1 MKRVIISALIVLGL
15 AACESEP
22 SRLDVDIN
30 EGVVHNVE
38 VSLKGATRATSDKG
52 FDLENIASTEY
63 ELRYILE
70 IYLNGATHSQTI
82 LYTNETSVSIPVRL
96 APEREYRIVV
106 WADLVQR
113 VNGGVNGERDMTK
126 NYDRYYK
133 TSNGLR
139 AIEVL
144 GDDWVAMD
152 ESRDAYTDYED
163 IVGYS
168 STTDIKLELT
178 RPFSKLRIV
187 TTDVADTTATTPK
200 SVEVSYLRI
209 PTKYDA
215 YTATASK
222 LVSKSATIDIDL
234 SSPVYTDETNEL
246 TLYTDYIFADNEH
259 SDVNLSIDIKDK
271 NNTTIKRH
279 ELSDIKTK
287 RNMLTTLKG
296 KFLTNGN

>member
-38 VSLKGATRATSDKG
+38 VSLDGATRATSDKG
-52 FDLENIASTEY
+52 FDLENIASTDY

-106 WADLVQR
+106 WADLVER
-113 VNGGVNGERDMTK
+113 VDNGERDMTQD
-126 NYDRYYK
+126 YDRYYE

-144 GDDWVAMD
+144 GNWVAMD

-163 IVGYS
+163 VVGYS

-178 RPFSKLRIV
+178 RPFSKIRIV
-187 TTDVADTTATTPK
+187 TTDVADATATPK

-209 PTKYDA
+209 PTMYDA
-215 YTATASK
+215 YTATASN
-222 LVSKSATIDIDL
+222 LVPKSATINL
-234 SSPVYTDETNEL
+234 SSSTYTDEANEL

-259 SDVNLSIDIKDK
+259 SDVDLSIDIKDE

-296 KFLTNGN
+296 KFLTNGH

>member
-38 VSLKGATRATSDKG
+38 VSLDGATRATSDKG
-52 FDLENIASTEY
+52 FDLENIASTDY

-106 WADLVQR
+106 WADLVER
-113 VNGGVNGERDMTK
+113 VVNDERDMTQ

-178 RPFSKLRIV
+178 RPFSKIRIV
-187 TTDVADTTATTPK
+187 TTDVADATATHYN
-200 SVEVSYLRI
+200 VEVSYLRI
-209 PTKYDA
+209 PTMYDA
-215 YTATASK
+215 YTATASN
-222 LVSKSATIDIDL
+222 LAPKSAT
-234 SSPVYTDETNEL
+234 SSVYTDDDNEL

-259 SDVNLSIDIKDK
+259 SDVNLSIDIKDE
-271 NNTTIKRH
+271 NNATIKSH
-279 ELSDIKTK
+279 KLSDIKTK

-296 KFLTNGN
+296 KFLTNGD

>member
-38 VSLKGATRATSDKG
+38 VSLDGATRATSDKG
-52 FDLENIASTEY
+52 FDLENIASTGY

-113 VNGGVNGERDMTK
+113 VNGERDMTQ

-178 RPFSKLRIV
+178 RPFSKIRIV
-187 TTDVADTTATTPK
+187 TTDVTDATATTPK

-209 PTKYDA
+209 PTMYDA
-215 YTATASK
+215 YTATSSN
-222 LVSKSATIDIDL
+222 LVSKSATINL

-246 TLYTDYIFADNEH
+246 TLYTDYIFADNEQ
-259 SDVNLSIDIKDK
+259 SDVNLSIDIKDE

>member
-38 VSLKGATRATSDKG
+38 VSLDGATRATSDKG

-106 WADLVQR
+106 WADLVKR
-113 VNGGVNGERDMTK
+113 VNGERDMTH

-144 GDDWVAMD
+144 GNWVAMD

-187 TTDVADTTATTPK
+187 TTDVTNATATTPK

-215 YTATASK
+215 YTATASN
-222 LVSKSATIDIDL
+222 LDYKSATIDL
-234 SSPVYTDETNEL
+234 SSSTYTDETNEL

-259 SDVNLSIDIKDK
+259 SDVNLSIDIKDE
-271 NNTTIKRH
+271 NNATIKSH

-296 KFLTNGN
+296 KFLTNGD

>member
-38 VSLKGATRATSDKG
+38 VSLDGATRATSDKG

-106 WADLVQR
+106 WADLVNR
-113 VNGGVNGERDMTK
+113 VNGERDMTQ

-144 GDDWVAMD
+144 GNWVAMD

-187 TTDVADTTATTPK
+187 TTDVANATATTPK

-209 PTKYDA
+209 PTMYDA
-215 YTATASK
+215 YTATASN
-222 LVSKSATIDIDL
+222 LVSKSATINL
-234 SSPVYTDETNEL
+234 SSPVYTDEANEL
-246 TLYTDYIFADNEH
+246 TLYTDYIFADNEQ
-259 SDVNLSIDIKDK
+259 SDVNLSIDIKDE
-271 NNTTIKRH
+271 NNTTIKSH

>member
-30 EGVVHNVE
+30 EGIVHNVE
-38 VSLKGATRATSDKG
+38 VSLDGTTRATSDKG
-52 FDLENIASTEY
+52 FDLENIASTDY

-106 WADLVQR
+106 WADLVER
-113 VNGGVNGERDMTK
+113 VVNDERDMTQD
-126 NYDRYYK
+126 YDRYYE

-144 GDDWVAMD
+144 GNWVAMD
-152 ESRDAYTDYED
+152 ESRDAYTDYVD
-163 IVGYS
+163 VVGYS

-178 RPFSKLRIV
+178 RPFSKIRIV
-187 TTDVADTTATTPK
+187 TTDVADATATPK

-209 PTKYDA
+209 PTMYDA
-215 YTATASK
+215 YTATASN
-222 LVSKSATIDIDL
+222 LVPKSATIDIDL

-259 SDVNLSIDIKDK
+259 SDVDLSIDIKDE
-271 NNTTIKRH
+271 NNATIKSH
-279 ELSDIKTK
+279 DLSDIKTK

>member
-38 VSLKGATRATSDKG
+38 VSLDGTTRATSDKG
-52 FDLENIASTEY
+52 FDLENIASTDY

-106 WADLVQR
+106 WADLVER
-113 VNGGVNGERDMTK
+113 VVNGERDMTRD
-126 NYDRYYK
+126 YDRYYE

-144 GDDWVAMD
+144 GDWVAMD

-178 RPFSKLRIV
+178 RPFSKIRIV
-187 TTDVADTTATTPK
+187 TTDVADATATPK

-209 PTKYDA
+209 PTMYDA
-215 YTATASK
+215 YTATASN
-222 LVSKSATIDIDL
+222 LVPKSATINL
-234 SSPVYTDETNEL
+234 SSSTYTDEANEL

-259 SDVNLSIDIKDK
+259 SDVDLSIDIKDE

-296 KFLTNGN
+296 KFLTNGH

>member
-38 VSLKGATRATSDKG
+38 VSLNGATRATSDKG

-106 WADLVQR
+106 WADLVKR
-113 VNGGVNGERDMTK
+113 VNRERDMTQD
-126 NYDRYYK
+126 YDRYYE

-144 GDDWVAMD
+144 GNWVAMD
-152 ESRDAYTDYED
+152 ESRDAYTDYVD
-163 IVGYS
+163 VVGYS

-187 TTDVADTTATTPK
+187 TTDVADTTATQYN
-200 SVEVSYLRI
+200 VEVSYLRI

-215 YTATASK
+215 YTATASN
-222 LVSKSATIDIDL
+222 LDRKSAT
-234 SSPVYTDETNEL
+234 SSVYTNKEKEL

-259 SDVNLSIDIKDK
+259 SDVNLSIDIKDE
-271 NNTTIKRH
+271 NNATIKSH
-279 ELSDIKTK
+279 DLSDIKTK

>member
-38 VSLKGATRATSDKG
+38 VSLDGATRATSDKG

-106 WADLVQR
+106 WADLVEK
-113 VNGGVNGERDMTK
+113 VDGERDMTQ
-126 NYDRYYK
+126 NYDRYYE

-144 GDDWVAMD
+144 GDYWVAMD

-163 IVGYS
+163 VVGYS

-187 TTDVADTTATTPK
+187 TTDVADVANATATQYN
-200 SVEVSYLRI
+200 VEVSYLRI
-209 PTKYDA
+209 PTMYDA
-215 YTATASK
+215 YTATASN
-222 LVSKSATIDIDL
+222 LAPKSAT
-234 SSPVYTDETNEL
+234 SSVYTDDDNEL
-246 TLYTDYIFADNEH
+246 TLYTDYIFADNEQ
-259 SDVNLSIDIKDK
+259 SDVDLSIDIKDK
-271 NNTTIKRH
+271 NNAIIKRH

-296 KFLTNGN
+296 KFLTNGD

>member
-38 VSLKGATRATSDKG
+38 VSLDGATRATSDKG

-106 WADLVQR
+106 WADLVEK
-113 VNGGVNGERDMTK
+113 VNGERDMTR
-126 NYDRYYK
+126 NYDRYYE

-144 GDDWVAMD
+144 GDYWVAMD

-163 IVGYS
+163 VVGYS

-178 RPFSKLRIV
+178 RPFSKIRIV
-187 TTDVADTTATTPK
+187 TTDVANATTIPK

-215 YTATASK
+215 YTATAST
-222 LVSKSATIDIDL
+222 LDLKSAT
-234 SSPVYTDETNEL
+234 SYPVYTIETNEL
-246 TLYTDYIFADNEH
+246 TLYTDYIFADNEQ
-259 SDVNLSIDIKDK
+259 SDVDLSIDIKDK
-271 NNTTIKRH
+271 NNAIIKSH
-279 ELSDIKTK
+279 KLSDIKTK

-296 KFLTNGN
+296 KFLTNGD

>member
-38 VSLKGATRATSDKG
+38 VSLDGATRATSDKG

-106 WADLVQR
+106 WADLVNR
-113 VNGGVNGERDMTK
+113 VNGERDMTRD
-126 NYDRYYK
+126 YDRYYE

-144 GDDWVAMD
+144 GNWVAMD

-168 STTDIKLELT
+168 STTDIKLKLT

-187 TTDVADTTATTPK
+187 TTDVDVTNATATQYN
-200 SVEVSYLRI
+200 VEVSYLRI
-209 PTKYDA
+209 PTMYDA
-215 YTATASK
+215 YTATASN
-222 LVSKSATIDIDL
+222 LVPKSATINL
-234 SSPVYTDETNEL
+234 SSSTYTDETNEL

-259 SDVNLSIDIKDK
+259 SDVDLSIDIKGE

-279 ELSDIKTK
+279 KLSDIKTK

-296 KFLTNGN
+296 KFLTTGN

>member
-38 VSLKGATRATSDKG
+38 VSLDGATRATSDKG
-52 FDLENIASTEY
+52 FDLENIASTDY

-70 IYLNGATHSQTI
+70 VYLDGASYSQTI
-82 LYTNETSVSIPVRL
+82 LYTNETNVSIPVRL
-96 APEREYRIVV
+96 VPERAYRIVV
-106 WADLVQR
+106 WADLVER
-113 VNGGVNGERDMTK
+113 VNGERDMTQ
-126 NYDRYYK
+126 NYDRYYN

-144 GDDWVAMD
+144 GNWVAMD

-163 IVGYS
+163 VVGYR
-168 STTDIKLELT
+168 STSDIKLELT

-187 TTDVADTTATTPK
+187 TTDVGATTPK
-200 SVEVSYLRI
+200 SVDVSYLRV
-209 PTKYDA
+209 PTMYDA

-222 LVSKSATIDIDL
+222 PISKSTTINITPSAYD
-234 SSPVYTDETNEL
+234 VENEGEL
-246 TLYTDYIFADNEH
+246 TLLTDYIFADNEYH
-259 SDVNLSIDIKDK
+259 SVNFSIDIKDE
-271 NNTTIKRH
+271 NGTTIKSH
-279 ELSDIKTK
+279 DLSDIETK
-287 RNMLTTLKG
+287 RNVLTTLKG
-296 KFLTNGN
+296 KFLTSGN

>member
-38 VSLKGATRATSDKG
+38 VSLDGATRATSDKG

-106 WADLVQR
+106 WADLVER
-113 VNGGVNGERDMTK
+113 VNDERDMTQ

-133 TSNGLR
+133 TSNGLKD
-139 AIEVL
+139 IEVL
-144 GDDWVAMD
+144 GNWVAMD

-187 TTDVADTTATTPK
+187 TTDVADTTATQYN
-200 SVEVSYLRI
+200 VEVSYLRI

-215 YTATASK
+215 YTATASN
-222 LVSKSATIDIDL
+222 LVPKSATIDIDL
-234 SSPVYTDETNEL
+234 SSPVYTDEEKEL
-246 TLYTDYIFADNEH
+246 TLYTDYIFADNEQ
-259 SDVNLSIDIKDK
+259 SDVDLSIDIKDK
-271 NNTTIKRH
+271 NNAIIKSH
-279 ELSDIKTK
+279 KLSDIKTK

-296 KFLTNGN
+296 KFLTTGN

>member
-38 VSLKGATRATSDKG
+38 VSLDGATRATSDKG
-52 FDLENIASTEY
+52 FDLENIASTDY

-106 WADLVQR
+106 WADLVER
-113 VNGGVNGERDMTK
+113 VVNDERDMTQD
-126 NYDRYYK
+126 YDRYYE

-144 GDDWVAMD
+144 GNWVAMD

-178 RPFSKLRIV
+178 RPFSKIRIV
-187 TTDVADTTATTPK
+187 TTDVANATTIPK

-209 PTKYDA
+209 PTMYDA
-215 YTATASK
+215 YTATASN
-222 LVSKSATIDIDL
+222 LAPKSAT
-234 SSPVYTDETNEL
+234 SSVYTDDDNEL

-259 SDVNLSIDIKDK
+259 SDVDLSIVIKDE
-271 NNTTIKRH
+271 NNAIIKSH

>member
-38 VSLKGATRATSDKG
+38 VSLDGATRATSDKG

-106 WADLVQR
+106 WADLVER
-113 VNGGVNGERDMTK
+113 VVKGERDMTQD
-126 NYDRYYK
+126 YDRYYE

-144 GDDWVAMD
+144 GNWVAMD

-187 TTDVADTTATTPK
+187 TTDVADTTATQYN
-200 SVEVSYLRI
+200 VEVSYLRI
-209 PTKYDA
+209 PTMYDA
-215 YTATASK
+215 YTATASN
-222 LVSKSATIDIDL
+222 LAPKSAT
-234 SSPVYTDETNEL
+234 SSVYTDDDNEL

-259 SDVNLSIDIKDK
+259 SDVDLSIVIKDE
-271 NNTTIKRH
+271 NNAIIKSH

-296 KFLTNGN
+296 KFLTTGN

>member
-22 SRLDVDIN
+22 SRLDVDFN

-38 VSLKGATRATSDKG
+38 VSLDGATRATSDKG
-52 FDLENIASTEY
+52 FDLENIASTAY

-106 WADLVQR
+106 WADLVER
-113 VNGGVNGERDMTK
+113 VVKGERDMTK

-144 GDDWVAMD
+144 GNWVAMD
-152 ESRDAYTDYED
+152 ESRDAYTDYVD
-163 IVGYS
+163 VVGYS

-178 RPFSKLRIV
+178 RPFSKIRIV
-187 TTDVADTTATTPK
+187 TTDVADATATQYN
-200 SVEVSYLRI
+200 VEVSYLRI
-209 PTKYDA
+209 PTMYDA
-215 YTATASK
+215 YTATASN
-222 LVSKSATIDIDL
+222 LVSKSAT
-234 SSPVYTDETNEL
+234 SSVYTDDDNEL
-246 TLYTDYIFADNEH
+246 TLYTDYIFADNEQ
-259 SDVNLSIDIKDK
+259 SDVNLSIDIKDE
-271 NNTTIKRH
+271 NNAIIKSH

>member
-38 VSLKGATRATSDKG
+38 VSLDGATRATSDKG

-106 WADLVQR
+106 WADLVNR
-113 VNGGVNGERDMTK
+113 VNGERDMTQD
-126 NYDRYYK
+126 YDRYYE

-144 GDDWVAMD
+144 GNWVAMD
-152 ESRDAYTDYED
+152 ESRDAYTDYVD
-163 IVGYS
+163 VVGYS

-178 RPFSKLRIV
+178 RPFSKIRIV
-187 TTDVADTTATTPK
+187 TTDVANATTIPK

-215 YTATASK
+215 YTATASN
-222 LVSKSATIDIDL
+222 LVPKSATINL
-234 SSPVYTDETNEL
+234 SSSTYTDEANEL
-246 TLYTDYIFADNEH
+246 TLYTDYIFADNEQ
-259 SDVNLSIDIKDK
+259 SDVDLSIDVKGE
-271 NNTTIKRH
+271 NNTTIKSH

>member
-30 EGVVHNVE
+30 EGVVVHNVE
-38 VSLKGATRATSDKG
+38 VSLDGTTRATSDKG
-52 FDLENIASTEY
+52 FDLENIANTDY

-106 WADLVQR
+106 WADLVKR
-113 VNGGVNGERDMTK
+113 VNGERDMTK
-126 NYDRYYK
+126 DYDRYYE

-187 TTDVADTTATTPK
+187 TTDVDVANATATTPK

-209 PTKYDA
+209 PTMYDA
-215 YTATASK
+215 YTATASN
-222 LVSKSATIDIDL
+222 LVSKSATINL
-234 SSPVYTDETNEL
+234 SSSTYTDEANEL
-246 TLYTDYIFADNEH
+246 TLYTDYIFADN
-259 SDVNLSIDIKDK
+259 
-271 NNTTIKRH
+271 
-279 ELSDIKTK
+279 
-287 RNMLTTLKG
+287 
-296 KFLTNGN
+296 

>member
-38 VSLKGATRATSDKG
+38 VSLNGATRATSDKG

-106 WADLVQR
+106 WADLVKR
-113 VNGGVNGERDMTK
+113 VNRERDMTQD
-126 NYDRYYK
+126 YDRYYE

-144 GDDWVAMD
+144 GNWVAMD
-152 ESRDAYTDYED
+152 ESRDAYTDYVD
-163 IVGYS
+163 VVGYS

-187 TTDVADTTATTPK
+187 TTDVADTTATQYN
-200 SVEVSYLRI
+200 VEVSYLRI
-209 PTKYDA
+209 PTMYDA
-215 YTATASK
+215 YTATASN
-222 LVSKSATIDIDL
+222 LDRKSAT
-234 SSPVYTDETNEL
+234 SSVYTNKEKEL

-259 SDVNLSIDIKDK
+259 SDVNLSIDIKDE
-271 NNTTIKRH
+271 NNATIKSH
-279 ELSDIKTK
+279 DLSDIKTK

>member
-38 VSLKGATRATSDKG
+38 VSLDGATRATSDKG

-106 WADLVQR
+106 WADLVNR
-113 VNGGVNGERDMTK
+113 VNGERYMTQD
-126 NYDRYYK
+126 YDRYYE

-144 GDDWVAMD
+144 GNWVAMD

-178 RPFSKLRIV
+178 RPFSKIRIV
-187 TTDVADTTATTPK
+187 TTDVANATATPK

-209 PTKYDA
+209 PTMYDA
-215 YTATASK
+215 YTATASN
-222 LVSKSATIDIDL
+222 LAPKSAT
-234 SSPVYTDETNEL
+234 SSVYTDEENEL

-259 SDVNLSIDIKDK
+259 SDVDLSIVIKDE
-271 NNTTIKRH
+271 NNATIKSH

>member
-38 VSLKGATRATSDKG
+38 VSLNGATRATSDKG
-52 FDLENIASTEY
+52 FDLENIASTDY

-113 VNGGVNGERDMTK
+113 VNGERDMTK
-126 NYDRYYK
+126 NYDRYYE

-144 GDDWVAMD
+144 GNWVAMD

-163 IVGYS
+163 VVGYS

-178 RPFSKLRIV
+178 RPFSKIRIV
-187 TTDVADTTATTPK
+187 TTDVANATTIPK

-215 YTATASK
+215 YTATASN
-222 LVSKSATIDIDL
+222 LVSKSATIDL
-234 SSPVYTDETNEL
+234 SSSTYTDEANEL
-246 TLYTDYIFADNEH
+246 TLYTDYIFADNEQ
-259 SDVNLSIDIKDK
+259 SDVDLSIDVKGE
-271 NNTTIKRH
+271 NNTTIKSH

>member
-38 VSLKGATRATSDKG
+38 VSLNGATRATSDKG
-52 FDLENIASTEY
+52 FDLENIASTAY

-106 WADLVQR
+106 WADLVER
-113 VNGGVNGERDMTK
+113 EVNDERDMTK

-178 RPFSKLRIV
+178 RPFSKIRIV
-187 TTDVADTTATTPK
+187 TTDVANATTIPK

-215 YTATASK
+215 YTATASN
-222 LVSKSATIDIDL
+222 LVPKSATIDIDL
-234 SSPVYTDETNEL
+234 SSPVYTDEEKEL

-259 SDVNLSIDIKDK
+259 SDVNLSIDIKGE
-271 NNTTIKRH
+271 NNTTIKSH

-296 KFLTNGN
+296 KFLTSGN

>member
-38 VSLKGATRATSDKG
+38 VSLNGATRATSDKG

-106 WADLVQR
+106 WADLVKR
-113 VNGGVNGERDMTK
+113 VNRERDMTQD
-126 NYDRYYK
+126 YDRYYE

-144 GDDWVAMD
+144 GNWVAMD
-152 ESRDAYTDYED
+152 ESRDAYTDYVD
-163 IVGYS
+163 VVGYS

-178 RPFSKLRIV
+178 RPFSKIRIV
-187 TTDVADTTATTPK
+187 TTDVDVANATAITPK

-209 PTKYDA
+209 PTMYDA
-215 YTATASK
+215 YTATASN
-222 LVSKSATIDIDL
+222 LVPKSATINL
-234 SSPVYTDETNEL
+234 SSSTYTDEANEL

-259 SDVNLSIDIKDK
+259 SDVNLSIDINDE
-271 NNTTIKRH
+271 NNATIKSH
-279 ELSDIKTK
+279 DLSDIKTK

>member
-38 VSLKGATRATSDKG
+38 VSLDGATRATSDKG

-106 WADLVQR
+106 WADLVNR
-113 VNGGVNGERDMTK
+113 VNGERDMTQD
-126 NYDRYYK
+126 YDRYYE

-144 GDDWVAMD
+144 GDWVAMD

-178 RPFSKLRIV
+178 RPFSKIRIV
-187 TTDVADTTATTPK
+187 TTDVADATATPK

-209 PTKYDA
+209 PTMYDA
-215 YTATASK
+215 YTATASN
-222 LVSKSATIDIDL
+222 LVPKSATINL
-234 SSPVYTDETNEL
+234 SSSTYTDETNEL

-259 SDVNLSIDIKDK
+259 SDVNLSIDIKDE
-271 NNTTIKRH
+271 NNAIIKSH

-296 KFLTNGN
+296 NFLTSGN